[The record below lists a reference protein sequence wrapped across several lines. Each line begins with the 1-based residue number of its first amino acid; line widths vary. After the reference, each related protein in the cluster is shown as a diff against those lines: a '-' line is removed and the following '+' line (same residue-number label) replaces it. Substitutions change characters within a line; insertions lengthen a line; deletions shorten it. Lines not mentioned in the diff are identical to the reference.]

1 MKRFFFA
8 MALTM
13 FLCAPA
19 LADQKADLVQAV
31 RSDGFPLEAEVMAR
45 YVDIEM
51 SPEWWAIMLDPGE
64 ERGARQSLR
73 IVVSNMIALANNM
86 GWGDLARLDQDSGRT
101 GSSPPV
107 IAMMDSWKDKLS
119 VKLVLNFAPD
129 DASKKHTV
137 DGLDRLGYPIGSVA
151 QPRSGKFFLTANYDP
166 AATDIKA
173 SMSSDAS
180 TYSLTLPAYTSWS
193 QSKVDA
199 VMKRGH

>member
-1 MKRFFFA
+1 MKRFLFA

-13 FLCAPA
+13 LWCAPGI
-19 LADQKADLVQAV
+19 ADQKADLVQAV

-45 YVDIEM
+45 YVEVEM

-86 GWGDLARLDQDSGRT
+86 GWGDLARLDQDSGRK
-101 GSSPPV
+101 GNSPPV
-107 IAMMDSWKDKLS
+107 LAMMDSWKDKLA
-119 VKLVLNFAPD
+119 VKLVLGFTPD
-129 DASKKHTV
+129 DTSKKQTV

-151 QPRSGKFFLTANYDP
+151 QPRSGKFFLTATYDP